1 MTASMTGFAA
11 YTSSVGSYNF
21 AIELKSVNHR
31 SFEIGFHLP
40 DELRAIETPIRELLG
55 QRISRGKLDCRVSLR
70 VVPQASSL
78 IGLNDEVLERLSQ
91 LQEAVRQRFT
101 EAKPLSVSDILR
113 WPGMIQETTLASDT
127 LAGEVLAGMAVALE
141 DLVQTRLREG
151 AKLKQHIELRLADAQ
166 KRLSALETD
175 WPRIANTL
183 QEKLKQRLQAALH
196 ESAHERLA
204 QEVALYAQK
213 MDIEEERVRLATH
226 LSEVQRVLD
235 QGGVVGKRLDFLMQ
249 ELNREANTLGAKS
262 VDFALS
268 QISLDLKVL
277 IEQMR
282 EQVQNLE

>member
-11 YTSSVGSYNF
+11 YTSSLGAHYF

-31 SFEIGFHLP
+31 SLEMGFHLP
-40 DELRAIETPIRELLG
+40 DELRAVETPIRELLS
-55 QRISRGKLDCRVSLR
+55 QRLARGKVDCRISLR
-70 VVPQASSL
+70 VVSGASPL
-78 IGLNDEVLERLSQ
+78 IGLNDDVLERLSHWQ
-91 LQEAVRQRFT
+91 AAVRQRFT
-101 EAKPLSVSDILR
+101 EARLLSVSDILR
-113 WPGMIQETTLASDT
+113 WPGMILETTLAPDT
-127 LAGEVLAGMAVALE
+127 LATEVLAGVAVALE

-151 AKLKQHIELRLADAQ
+151 AKLKQHIVLRLADAQ
-166 KRLSALETD
+166 QRLSALETD
-175 WPRIANTL
+175 WPRIANAL
-183 QEKLKQRLQAALH
+183 QEKLKLRLQAALND
-196 ESAHERLA
+196 ANHERLA

-213 MDIEEERVRLATH
+213 MDIEEERVRLAAH

-235 QGGVVGKRLDFLMQ
+235 QGGVAGKRLDFLMQ

-282 EQVQNLE
+282 EQVQNIE